1 MQVSSRKMAFAKRRM
16 FPARLCQESRM
27 RQLGDEYFHGVL
39 RVIRDEQ
46 GVRFARLTPTQLA
59 CAEQMPA
66 WGIRARCCAGA
77 TLELRT
83 DSPYL
88 DIRFAILSSCRQ
100 FFGIDVEIDGVVSHA
115 VRVDE
120 HKAVYEGRLFDLPD
134 RKVRQVRVYLPY
146 TVEIRLERIG
156 LAEGA
161 TVEPLP
167 PRARTLLALGDSIT
181 QGMEARSPMAS
192 YPVQLARLLDAELL
206 NQGVGGHVFDAN
218 MLDPEMA
225 LQPDVVTVA
234 YGTNDWYAG
243 KGLRQTEADVR
254 EYLAKLR
261 SIWPAERTK
270 VVVIS
275 PIWRVCGLE
284 KKNEA
289 DLLECSRVILETA
302 RQCADVMTIDG
313 LTLVPNQPWYLADGT
328 HPDDAGFLHYA
339 LNLYGALMRNG
350 DGWTRS
356 AVV

>member
-1 MQVSSRKMAFAKRRM
+1 
-16 FPARLCQESRM
+16 M

-39 RVIRDEQ
+39 RVMREEQ
-46 GVRFARLTPTQLA
+46 GVRLARVTPAQLA

-100 FFGIDVEIDGVVSHA
+100 FFGIDVDIDGVLSHA

-120 HKAVYEGRLFDLPD
+120 HRAVYEGRLFDLPD
-134 RKVRQVRVYLPY
+134 RKVRQVRVHLPY
-146 TVEIRLERIG
+146 TVEIRLEGIG

-167 PRARTLLALGDSIT
+167 RRARRLLALGDSIT
-181 QGMEARSPMAS
+181 QGMEARSPIAS

-206 NQGVGGHVFDAN
+206 NQGIGGHVFDAN
-218 MLDPEMA
+218 MLDAEMT

-234 YGTNDWYAG
+234 YGTNDWHSG
-243 KGLRQTEADVR
+243 KGLRQVEADVR

-261 SIWPAERTK
+261 SIWPVGRTK

-275 PIWRVCGLE
+275 PIWRIGGLE
-284 KKNEA
+284 KKNGA
-289 DLLECSRVILETA
+289 DLLEFSRAILETA
-302 RQCADVMTIDG
+302 GQCAGVVTVDG
-313 LTLVPNQPWYLADGT
+313 LTLVPNQPWYLPDGT

-339 LNLYGALMRNG
+339 LNLYRAVVRNG
-350 DGWTRS
+350 HGWTGS
-356 AVV
+356 AAV